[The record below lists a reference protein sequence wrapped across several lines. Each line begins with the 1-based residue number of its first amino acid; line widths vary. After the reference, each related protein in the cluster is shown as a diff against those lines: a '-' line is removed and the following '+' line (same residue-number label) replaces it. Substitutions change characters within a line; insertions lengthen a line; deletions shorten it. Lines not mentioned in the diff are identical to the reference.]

1 MFLLEATTENS
12 LGLILI
18 CQTNL
23 IRLSSMYSKDKYCNV
38 MQQIMLL
45 SIQSDNSEIQHIVS
59 VRDP

>member
-23 IRLSSMYSKDKYCNV
+23 IRLSSMYSKDKYFSV